1 MAVGIVNHHGNESLM
16 KEKYE
21 IVDKC
26 FDFLELLFFLIV
38 FLSYKCL
45 IEFVGMTPFLKF
57 LIVIDGT
64 QS

>member
-1 MAVGIVNHHGNESLM
+1 M

-38 FLSYKCL
+38 FLSHECL

-57 LIVIDGT
+57 FIVIDET